1 MKDAKFQTT
10 LIKRLNTLIS
20 LTLEVALSGN
30 STSIAKKVQR
40 LLDIGLTPAEV
51 GEILGKPTNYV
62 TAVMHS
68 KKKKIKK
75 RS

>member
-1 MKDAKFQTT
+1 MDDSKFQTT
-10 LIKRLNTLIS
+10 LLKRFNTLIS
-20 LTLEVALSGN
+20 LTLELVSSDK
-30 STSIAKKVQR
+30 STSMAKKVQH
-40 LLDIGLTPAEV
+40 LLNLGLTPAEV

-62 TAVMHS
+62 TAVMYS